1 MASIWHRSLL
11 NYSSVHADRKHAS
24 GLRSEGREGW
34 IVSNQKKSS
43 KNYEKHFLNDRER
56 THETRGGGI
65 IVRGIFIFNKFG
77 WRLELRRREE
87 RPRRDE
93 GEKEENRLQCRSA
106 NDSVATRQE
115 SKMYASEHSRH
126 YETDIMTSRGFHNR
140 IPRKRYEA
148 WSARYL
154 GFDIEIKY
162 AFSRESYAIATQRRN
177 SNYSHGPADRPTYT
191 RCVSY
196 YYFKRSGEILRIVMK
211 ITARNNTFSF
221 FFFLF
226 PFFFTI
232 FETTRYITYYR
243 DSAFVFFHGTFII
256 SIVSRFVYIY
266 FHNAEGKNVVC

>member
-24 GLRSEGREGW
+24 GLRSEGGGGGW

-43 KNYEKHFLNDRER
+43 KNYEKHFLNENRER

-177 SNYSHGPADRPTYT
+177 SNYSHGPTDRPTYT

-196 YYFKRSGEILRIVMK
+196 YYFKRGEILRIVMK

-221 FFFLF
+221 FFFSFLF
-226 PFFFTI
+226 FLPFSKRHVILRIIVILHSFFFTV
-232 FETTRYITYYR
+232 R
-243 DSAFVFFHGTFII
+243 S
-256 SIVSRFVYIY
+256 
-266 FHNAEGKNVVC
+266 

>member
-1 MASIWHRSLL
+1 MLGVYLAPIPFKLQQRSRW
-11 NYSSVHADRKHAS
+11 SKT
-24 GLRSEGREGW
+24 RERITERGGGW

-221 FFFLF
+221 FFFSFLF
-226 PFFFTI
+226 FLPFSKRHVILRIIVILHSFFFTV
-232 FETTRYITYYR
+232 R
-243 DSAFVFFHGTFII
+243 S
-256 SIVSRFVYIY
+256 
-266 FHNAEGKNVVC
+266 